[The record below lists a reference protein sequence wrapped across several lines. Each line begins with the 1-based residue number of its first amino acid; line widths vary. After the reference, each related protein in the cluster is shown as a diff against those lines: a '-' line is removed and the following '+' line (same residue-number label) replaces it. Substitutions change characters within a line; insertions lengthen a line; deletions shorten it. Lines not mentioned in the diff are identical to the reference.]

1 MQIVSRDLH
10 LSKSLAT
17 TIRGKAEKLDT
28 FYSRI
33 TRCRVVVESPTRH
46 HWRSESYKV
55 RIDLTVPGS
64 ELVVN
69 HHENQDLKIANRD
82 TFDAVTRQ
90 LQDYAHQ
97 QRDAVKIHSV
107 MTESGIDGLGT
118 TTSSGHVTGALVY
131 GREVFR
137 RAVEE

>member
-1 MQIVSRDLH
+1 MQLPVQIVSRDLC

-17 TIRGKAEKLDT
+17 TIRGKTEKLGT

-33 TRCRVVVESPTRH
+33 TRCRVVVESPTHH
-46 HWRSESYKV
+46 HWKNKSYKV

-69 HHENQDLKIANRD
+69 HHENQDLKFAIRD
-82 TFDAVTRQ
+82 AFDALTRR

-97 QRDAVKIHSV
+97 QRCSENPFRNGKSPALMCLEPPPLAV
-107 MTESGIDGLGT
+107 M
-118 TTSSGHVTGALVY
+118 
-131 GREVFR
+131 
-137 RAVEE
+137 

>member
-1 MQIVSRDLH
+1 MQLPVQIVSRDLH

-33 TRCRVVVESPTRH
+33 TRCRVVVESPTHH
-46 HWRSESYKV
+46 HWKSKSYKV

-69 HHENQDLKIANRD
+69 HHENQDLKIAIRD
-82 TFDAVTRQ
+82 AFDALTRQ
-90 LQDYAHQ
+90 LQDYARQ
-97 QRDAVKIHSV
+97 QRGAVKTHSV
-107 MTESGIDGLGT
+107 MAEAR
-118 TTSSGHVTGALVY
+118 H
-131 GREVFR
+131 
-137 RAVEE
+137 